1 MTEDRA
7 ERAAALLITAR
18 TGDRLRGIPEDCRP
32 RTAEEAYA
40 IQDVVLA
47 RTGPAHAWKVGA
59 KTPEAEPACAPMPA
73 DTVHPSPAM
82 LSGDAFGVRLI
93 EAEIAYRFGRA
104 LPPRPQPYTTDEV
117 LAAVDAVL
125 PGIEVVDGRFQD
137 RNAVDALSILA
148 DNITSGAY
156 VTGAAVADW
165 RRIEPARQG
174 VQLRVN
180 GAIVVDTVGGNPAG
194 GDLTR
199 LLVWTA
205 NALSMRGHGL
215 KAGDI
220 VTTGSCTGMTPVGP
234 GDTVEAEF
242 PGLGTVSLRFTPP
255 M

>member
-7 ERAAALLITAR
+7 ERAAALLIAAR
-18 TGDRLRGIPEDCRP
+18 TGDRLRELPEDCRP

-40 IQDVVLA
+40 IQDLVLA
-47 RTGPAHAWKVGA
+47 RTGPANAWKVGA
-59 KTPEAEPACAPMPA
+59 KTPEGEPACAPMPVP
-73 DTVHPSPAM
+73 TVHPSPAT
-82 LSGDAFGVRLI
+82 LPSDAFGVRLI

-104 LPPRPQPYTTDEV
+104 LPPRPQPYTADEV

-156 VTGAAVADW
+156 VTGAPVFDW

-199 LLVWTA
+199 LLVWAA

-215 KAGDI
+215 KPGDI
-220 VTTGSCTGMTPVGP
+220 VTTGSCTGMTPAGP
-234 GDTVEAEF
+234 GDAVEAEF
-242 PGLGTVSLRFTPP
+242 PGLGTVSLRFAAP